1 MIRHV
6 KNGVVTTYDLARSVP
21 LISLCVSTTLAVL
34 IYAMTSDFDLAQRGT
49 LAVAGFMISAW
60 VLEAIPF
67 GAVALVPALALPLLG
82 VANLKTVAN
91 SYATPTVALFFGGFL
106 LASAIERSRLHE
118 RIAHLLLVRT
128 RLGPKRSLLGV
139 LLISGLLSM
148 WISNTS
154 TAIMIIP
161 LAIALGRR
169 LSLSHSK
176 QDLGVAFALAAAY
189 GASLGG
195 TATIL
200 GSPPNGLLAG
210 AVNARGL
217 EPLSFLEWMQ
227 QMLPLWFI
235 LVPVAWVVLLVVF
248 RKSFLRLAKD
258 VAAHPEQQ
266 VESAPLPDL
275 SPREKRVA
283 GVFVLAVGLWC
294 FLPFVPQFAPVRG
307 EIDAIVALFIGL
319 VLFVLPAGG
328 GKDQTLLHWE
338 DTKGVAWN
346 VLLLFGG
353 GLALSEAF
361 QSSGLSTELAGY
373 LGRAGLDGSPLA
385 VAGLVAGMLFATEVV
400 SNTALAATVI
410 PILLE
415 LEVTQGLDP
424 LALALPATI
433 AVSLAFMMPIATPPN
448 AIAYG
453 MGRVPLSKMLF
464 TGFFLNI
471 LCVVMLVW
479 WFSS

>member
-1 MIRHV
+1 
-6 KNGVVTTYDLARSVP
+6 
-21 LISLCVSTTLAVL
+21 
-34 IYAMTSDFDLAQRGT
+34 
-49 LAVAGFMISAW
+49 
-60 VLEAIPF
+60 
-67 GAVALVPALALPLLG
+67 
-82 VANLKTVAN
+82 
-91 SYATPTVALFFGGFL
+91 
-106 LASAIERSRLHE
+106 
-118 RIAHLLLVRT
+118 
-128 RLGPKRSLLGV
+128 
-139 LLISGLLSM
+139 
-148 WISNTS
+148 
-154 TAIMIIP
+154 
-161 LAIALGRR
+161 
-169 LSLSHSK
+169 
-176 QDLGVAFALAAAY
+176 
-189 GASLGG
+189 
-195 TATIL
+195 
-200 GSPPNGLLAG
+200 
-210 AVNARGL
+210 
-217 EPLSFLEWMQ
+217 
-227 QMLPLWFI
+227 
-235 LVPVAWVVLLVVF
+235 
-248 RKSFLRLAKD
+248 
-258 VAAHPEQQ
+258 
-266 VESAPLPDL
+266 
-275 SPREKRVA
+275 
-283 GVFVLAVGLWC
+283 
-294 FLPFVPQFAPVRG
+294 
-307 EIDAIVALFIGL
+307 
-319 VLFVLPAGG
+319 
-328 GKDQTLLHWE
+328 
-338 DTKGVAWN
+338 VAWN